1 MQQLHATDSNGD
13 TMQQKEVPQIAVGA
27 REASRMLGI
36 SLTTLTKLTA
46 AGELPCYRLFGD
58 KGERF
63 YPVAALKDFVVRR
76 IEFYADQVAVASESE
91 SVLPSVEEP
100 NRD

>member
-76 IEFYADQVAVASESE
+76 IEFYADQATLASESE

>member
-1 MQQLHATDSNGD
+1 
-13 TMQQKEVPQIAVGA
+13 MQQKHVQPIAVGA
-27 REASRMLGI
+27 REASEMLGI
-36 SLTTLTKLTA
+36 SITTLTKLTQS
-46 AGELPCYRLFGD
+46 GELPCYRLFGD

-63 YPVAALKDFVVRR
+63 YPVSALKDFVVRR
-76 IEFYADQVAVASESE
+76 IEFYADQAPLAPESE